1 MVRVFKKGASTAV
14 AAAAVHERHSTAGAD
29 LLRRAHQIGS
39 SSFKG
44 AAATAGSPTAAC
56 SSARPQ
62 HGKVRAS
69 VNGAVA
75 ASPADAAGALPGL
88 PVWHWAR
95 RRLARRKPSIHFG
108 ARWR

>member
-14 AAAAVHERHSTAGAD
+14 AAAAGAQRHSTAGAD

-44 AAATAGSPTAAC
+44 AADYRWLPETGVLVRT
-56 SSARPQ
+56 PQ

-69 VNGAVA
+69 VNGASA
-75 ASPADAAGALPGL
+75 ASPADATGALPGL
-88 PVWHWAR
+88 PVWHWAQ
-95 RRLARRKPSIHFG
+95 PG
-108 ARWR
+108 A

>member
-1 MVRVFKKGASTAV
+1 VFKKGADS
-14 AAAAVHERHSTAGAD
+14 AAAAAAADARHSTAGAN
-29 LLRRAHQIGS
+29 LLRRAHQRGR

-44 AAATAGSPTAAC
+44 AADYRWLPESGVLV
-56 SSARPQ
+56 RVPQ

-88 PVWHWAR
+88 PVWHWSVA
-95 RRLARRKPSIHFG
+95 G
-108 ARWR
+108 A